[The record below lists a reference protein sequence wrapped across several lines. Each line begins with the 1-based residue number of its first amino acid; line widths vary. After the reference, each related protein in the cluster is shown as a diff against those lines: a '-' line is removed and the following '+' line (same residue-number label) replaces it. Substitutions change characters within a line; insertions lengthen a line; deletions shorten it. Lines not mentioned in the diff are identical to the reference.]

1 MTKIPN
7 AKTGR
12 YQKHDRSRKRGKI
25 KIARTKEF
33 IKESLEKHS
42 GSAHE
47 NTGSDIAL
55 EVVEKK
61 IEEDQ
66 PVRQALAAE
75 HLFRKSIEDSIP
87 LGVAG
92 FDDSGKQIYA
102 NPMFCEMVQWQKT
115 ELIDMPFPQPYWA
128 YKNIEGRNNKK
139 ISVFNRI
146 ILSKNFETQLKRRSG
161 EQFWALVFVNIL
173 SDSAGTSI
181 GRLISIA
188 DISRQKNAENK
199 LRILSTK
206 LMDAREKE
214 RKHIAQDLHDSI
226 GGKLTGLKY
235 SLETIASELPHG
247 LSSIEGKLMETV
259 GGVRSTIEEVQRI
272 TKNLH
277 PSILDDLGLISAVRE
292 YCREFQH
299 FYPSIKVHLKFDI
312 DEQRVEESIKILI
325 YRVLQEAMNN
335 VAKHSEAENV
345 MVSMNNSTNENVLMI
360 KDDGKG
366 FEPKCAV
373 DSSISFEKFGLESMR
388 ERAELFGGRFIL
400 HSAKGNGTK
409 ITASWLLKD

>member
-1 MTKIPN
+1 MTQKDDLFP
-7 AKTGR
+7 KKGR
-12 YQKHDRSRKRGKI
+12 T
-25 KIARTKEF
+25 KIARTKAF

-42 GSAHE
+42 GKAHE
-47 NTGSDIAL
+47 NAEPDIAI

-75 HLFRKSIEDSIP
+75 HLFRKTIEDSIP
-87 LGVAG
+87 LGIAG

-102 NPMFCEMVQWQKT
+102 NRMFCEMVEWQEA
-115 ELIDMPFPQPYWA
+115 ELIDMPFPQPYWT
-128 YKNIEGRNNKK
+128 YKNINAQQNKK
-139 ISVFNRI
+139 ISVLNRI
-146 ILSKNFETQLKRRSG
+146 LSSKNFETQLKRRNG
-161 EQFWALVFVNIL
+161 DHFWALVFVNIL

-188 DISRQKNAENK
+188 DISEQKRAENK

-206 LMDAREKE
+206 LVDAREKE

-235 SLETIASELPHG
+235 SLENIASELNPG
-247 LSSIEGKLMETV
+247 LSSIQGTLMETV
-259 GGVRSTIEEVQRI
+259 GAVRSIIEEVQRI

-277 PSILDDLGLISAVRE
+277 PSILDDLGLIPAMRG

-299 FYPSIKVHLKFDI
+299 FYPLIRVQVKFDI

-335 VAKHSEAENV
+335 IAKHSEAENV
-345 MVSMNNSTNENVLMI
+345 MVIMNNSARENVLVI

-366 FEPKCAV
+366 FDPKCAV
-373 DSSISFEKFGLESMR
+373 NSSRAFEGFGLESMR
-388 ERAELFGGRFIL
+388 ERTELFGGKFIL
-400 HSAKGNGTK
+400 HSAKGKGTK
-409 ITASWLLKD
+409 ITASWLLKV

>member
-7 AKTGR
+7 TKTGR
-12 YQKHDRSRKRGKI
+12 YQKGDRTRKRGKI

-42 GSAHE
+42 GSAHQ
-47 NTGSDIAL
+47 NTEPDIAI

-87 LGVAG
+87 LGIAG

-102 NPMFCEMVQWQKT
+102 NRMFCEMLEWQEI
-115 ELIDMPFPQPYWA
+115 ELIDMPFPQPYWV

-146 ILSKNFETQLKRRSG
+146 LSSKNFETQLQRKSG
-161 EQFWALVFVNIL
+161 EQFWVLVFVNIL

-188 DISRQKNAENK
+188 DISRQKRAENK

-206 LMDAREKE
+206 LIDAREKE

-235 SLETIASELPHG
+235 SLENIASELHPG
-247 LSSIEGKLMETV
+247 LFSIEGKLVETV
-259 GGVRSTIEEVQRI
+259 EVVRSTIEEVQRI

-277 PSILDDLGLISAVRE
+277 PCILDDLGLIPAVRG

-312 DEQRVEESIKILI
+312 DEQRVAESIKILI

-345 MVSMNNSTNENVLMI
+345 MVYMNNSARKNVLMI

-366 FEPKCAV
+366 FEPKCAAA
-373 DSSISFEKFGLESMR
+373 SSGSFENFGLESMR
-388 ERAELFGGRFIL
+388 ERTELFGGKFIV
-400 HSAKGNGTK
+400 HSAKGKGTK
-409 ITASWLLKD
+409 IMASWLLKG

>member
-12 YQKHDRSRKRGKI
+12 YQKNDRSRKKGKI
-25 KIARTKEF
+25 KIARTKAF
-33 IKESLEKHS
+33 IKESLEKQS
-42 GSAHE
+42 GSAHGYTE
-47 NTGSDIAL
+47 PDIAL

-87 LGVAG
+87 LGIAG

-102 NPMFCEMVQWQKT
+102 NRMFCEMVQWPET

-128 YKNIEGRNNKK
+128 YKHIEGRNNKK
-139 ISVFNRI
+139 TSVFNRI
-146 ILSKNFETQLKRRSG
+146 RSSKNFETQLKRQSG
-161 EQFWALVFVNIL
+161 EQFWVLVFVNIL

-188 DISRQKNAENK
+188 DISRQKSAENK

-206 LMDAREKE
+206 LIDAREKE

-235 SLETIASELPHG
+235 SLENIASELHPG
-247 LSSIEGKLMETV
+247 RCSIEGKLVETV
-259 GGVRSTIEEVQRI
+259 KAVRSTIEEVQRI

-277 PSILDDLGLISAVRE
+277 PSILDDLGLISAVRG

-299 FYPSIKVHLKFDI
+299 FYPSIKVYLKLDI
-312 DEQRVEESIKILI
+312 DEQRVAESIKILI

-335 VAKHSEAENV
+335 VSKHSEAENV
-345 MVSMNNSTNENVLMI
+345 MVSMNNSARKNILMI

-366 FEPKCAV
+366 FEPKCAAV
-373 DSSISFEKFGLESMR
+373 SSGLFEHFGLESMR
-388 ERAELFGGRFIL
+388 ERTELFGGQFIL
-400 HSAKGNGTK
+400 HSAKGKGTK
-409 ITASWLLKD
+409 ITASWPLKD